1 MFSFRERSQMNS
13 LLFGRR
19 VLVVED
25 EMMIL
30 LNVEDMLADLGCA
43 AISSA
48 GTVDSALVLVDGA
61 RFDLAMLD
69 VNLNGQTSYAI
80 ADALALHN
88 IPFVFSTG
96 YSDARLAERFGD
108 RPVLKKP
115 YSEQELGA
123 ALAKLLPAA
132 PRSSGE

>member
-1 MFSFRERSQMNS
+1 MNS
-13 LLFGRR
+13 LLSGRR

-30 LNVEDMLADLGCA
+30 LDIEDMLADLGCA
-43 AISSA
+43 AISAA
-48 GTVDSALVLVDGA
+48 GTVDSALVLVGA
-61 RFDLAMLD
+61 ERFDLAMLD

-80 ADALALHN
+80 ADALAVHN

-96 YSDARLAERFGD
+96 YGDDRLAARFGD

-123 ALAKLLPAA
+123 ALARLLPAA
-132 PRSSGE
+132 PAVPGVQ

>member
-1 MFSFRERSQMNS
+1 MDS
-13 LLFGRR
+13 LLLGRR

-25 EMMIL
+25 EMMVLLYIEDIL
-30 LNVEDMLADLGCA
+30 AYLGCA
-43 AISSA
+43 NISSA
-48 GTVDSALVLVDGA
+48 GTVDSALALVDGK

-69 VNLNGQTSYAI
+69 VNLNGQTSYPI
-80 ADALALHN
+80 ADALVAQN
-88 IPFVFSTG
+88 IPFIFSTG
-96 YSDARLAERFGD
+96 YSNDRLAERFGD

-132 PRSSGE
+132 TRSSGDQSAR